1 MQLVSPKTVSSARP
15 IPFGTVLTDTLVTHH
30 RVSVFTGPDDFVFC
44 KEDGSSL
51 NPDVLRKDVLYP
63 VLDRL
68 NIPRIK
74 GALSFHSFRH
84 SGASLI
90 NAKTGNLKL
99 AQKFLGHSNVGT
111 TADIY
116 THTSEAMERAAAVV
130 LERSIFGNLF
140 PTVPNL
146 GTGNRSSVN

>member
-1 MQLVSPKTVSSARP
+1 VALKTQTFRVAHSLDRMQLVSPKTVSSARP

-99 AQKFLGHSNVGT
+99 AQKFLGHSNVRTPDLGFSPAT
-111 TADIY
+111 
-116 THTSEAMERAAAVV
+116 E
-130 LERSIFGNLF
+130 IFWK
-140 PTVPNL
+140 
-146 GTGNRSSVN
+146 SD